1 MKIKFSIGA
10 AAMFVAFATNP
21 ASAQQTDSIAL
32 LSMHDRILEAH
43 RTNNLE
49 SWMAIEAS
57 DFLSINGGRVSA
69 PTVQQRFTG
78 RHAYLQ
84 ASKFEIYQDRRPP
97 VIRVSADGTLGW
109 VIAEVEVKGIET
121 ENGATKP
128 FHDIWA
134 WVELYQKV
142 NGYWKMVG
150 NASNRRPGVAAGAP

>member
-1 MKIKFSIGA
+1 MKITFSICA
-10 AAMFVAFATNP
+10 AAVSILTASTP
-21 ASAQQTDSIAL
+21 AVSQQTDSMAL

-49 SWMAIEAS
+49 SWMSIEAT
-57 DFLSINGGRVSA
+57 DFVSVNGGRVSF

-97 VIRVSADGTLGW
+97 IIRVSADGTLGW
-109 VIAEVEVKGIET
+109 VIAEVEVKGVET
-121 ENGATKP
+121 GNGETKS

-142 NGYWKMVG
+142 NGQWKMVG
-150 NASNRRPGVAAGAP
+150 NASNRRPGV

>member
-1 MKIKFSIGA
+1 MKITFLVSA
-10 AAMFVAFATNP
+10 AAVSILLAFNP
-21 ASAQQTDSIAL
+21 AAAQQTDSMAL

-43 RTNNLE
+43 RTNDLE
-49 SWMAIEAS
+49 SWMSIEAA
-57 DFLSINGGRVSA
+57 DFVSINGGRVSL

-97 VIRVSADGTLGW
+97 VIRVSDDGTLGW
-109 VIAEVEVKGIET
+109 VIAEVEVKGVET
-121 ENGATKP
+121 GNGETKS

-142 NGYWKMVG
+142 NGQWKMVG
-150 NASNRRPGVAAGAP
+150 NASNRRPGA